1 MLAKNVVKA
10 FGYKWDDNWVDTDNI
25 KVIVDTMLSL
35 DETLADILNVI
46 EKIKGE

>member
-10 FGYKWDDNWVDTDNI
+10 FGYKWDDNWVDSDNVN
-25 KVIVDTMLSL
+25 VIVDTMLSL

>member
-1 MLAKNVVKA
+1 MLAKNVVKE
-10 FGYKWDDNWVDTDNI
+10 FGYKWDDNWVDTDDI

-35 DETLADILNVI
+35 DETLANILNVI

>member
-1 MLAKNVVKA
+1 MLAKKVVET
-10 FGYKWDDNWVDTDNI
+10 FGYKWDNEWVDTDDI

-46 EKIKGE
+46 KKIKGE